1 MPLEGQHVDRYH
13 ILHLLGGSGMGD
25 VYLAEDPPIGQQV
38 AIKVI
43 PPSCLYETQ
52 LCAVQMLPGP
62 A

>member
-1 MPLEGQHVDRYH
+1 
-13 ILHLLGGSGMGD
+13 MGD

-43 PPSCLYETQ
+43 PPSCLDETQ

>member
-1 MPLEGQHVDRYH
+1 
-13 ILHLLGGSGMGD
+13 MGD